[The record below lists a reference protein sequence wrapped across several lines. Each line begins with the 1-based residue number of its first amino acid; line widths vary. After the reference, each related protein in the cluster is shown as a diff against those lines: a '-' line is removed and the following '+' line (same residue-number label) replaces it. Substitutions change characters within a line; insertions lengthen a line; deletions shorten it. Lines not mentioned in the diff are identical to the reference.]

1 LLELYQDFHPS
12 VLEMIGAIQ
21 PETLF
26 KWGLRDRDPLEQWT
40 LGRVSTLGDAAHPT
54 SPFLGQGAVMA
65 IEDGM
70 VLGRCF
76 AQATSPEDALLRYE
90 RARKHRANTVQ
101 IQSRERADALQS
113 SNLQHLGPGRSADDL
128 GLFGYDPTTVP
139 IWTGGAGDQEIWSA
153 MSLARLWRDQG
164 KVQQARELLAPVYGW
179 FTEGFDTRDLKEAK
193 ALLEELAS

>member
-1 LLELYQDFHPS
+1 MYIGPNRMFLHYPLRKNKLMNIVAISRQPQWEQEGWTISAKVSELLELYQDFHPS
-12 VLEMIGAIQ
+12 VLEMIAAIQ

-40 LGRVSTLGDAAHPT
+40 QRCVSTLGDAAHPT

-76 AQATSPEDALLRYE
+76 AKATSPEDALLRYE
-90 RARKHRANTVQ
+90 QARKQRANGVQ
-101 IQSRERADALQS
+101 IHSRERANALQS
-113 SNLQHLGPGRSADDL
+113 LNPDDLGPGRSADDL

-139 IWTGGAGDQEIWSA
+139 I
-153 MSLARLWRDQG
+153 
-164 KVQQARELLAPVYGW
+164 
-179 FTEGFDTRDLKEAK
+179 
-193 ALLEELAS
+193 

>member
-1 LLELYQDFHPS
+1 VHVYRAESHISSLSAAKEYAHECCCNLAAPRWEQEGWAITAKVGELLELYQDFHPS

-40 LGRVSTLGDAAHPT
+40 RGRVSTLGDAAHPT

-128 GLFGYDPTTVP
+128 GLFGYDPTSVP
-139 IWTGGAGDQEIWSA
+139 I
-153 MSLARLWRDQG
+153 
-164 KVQQARELLAPVYGW
+164 
-179 FTEGFDTRDLKEAK
+179 
-193 ALLEELAS
+193 